1 WSDRVRWTEYEAKNG
16 KALWRQACAEGQEGI
31 IGKHAQSR
39 YVGGRSD
46 RWVKVKCVGRQ
57 EFVIGG
63 FTDPQRSRVGLGAL
77 LVGYYSEDG
86 QRLLYAGKVGTGY
99 TQEVLLDLRRRL
111 GELERR
117 QSPFDQGSPAR
128 DGPVHWVQPKLVAEI
143 AFAEWTQNGLLR
155 QPRFEGLRPDKAAR
169 DCRRERPAPAAAVRA
184 HADEVAPDSKGETAM
199 PLEEYVAKRDFA
211 KTSEPSADGGAKA

>member
-77 LVGYYSEDG
+77 LVGYYDEAG
-86 QRLLYAGKVGTGY
+86 KRLHYAGKVGTGY
-99 TQEVLLDLRRRL
+99 TREALLDLRGRL
-111 GELERR
+111 DALE
-117 QSPFDQGSPAR
+117 QETSPFDAGDPPA
-128 DGPVHWVQPKLVAEI
+128 GAHVHWVRPKL
-143 AFAEWTQNGLLR
+143 
-155 QPRFEGLRPDKAAR
+155 
-169 DCRRERPAPAAAVRA
+169 
-184 HADEVAPDSKGETAM
+184 
-199 PLEEYVAKRDFA
+199 
-211 KTSEPSADGGAKA
+211 